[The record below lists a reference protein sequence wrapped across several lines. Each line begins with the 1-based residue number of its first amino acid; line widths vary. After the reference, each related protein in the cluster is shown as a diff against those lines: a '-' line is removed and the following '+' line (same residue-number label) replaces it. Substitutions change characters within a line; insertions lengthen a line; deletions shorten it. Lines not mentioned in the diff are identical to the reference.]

1 VRGGVPIFEN
11 RENRTFW
18 LPQTS
23 VELAFL
29 QDAIAMSS
37 LQISTDRT
45 ELDVP
50 LIYRFLSEQSTWAIG
65 ISRAIVDR
73 AIENSLCF
81 GGYVDGRQV
90 AFARVVTDFATFGNL
105 VDMFVIP
112 EYRGRGYASELMEVV
127 MAHPSLKGLR
137 RFTLATGNAHGLY
150 EKFGFAPPQLPDTL
164 MERYF
169 PNIYLS

>member
-1 VRGGVPIFEN
+1 MAS
-11 RENRTFW
+11 
-18 LPQTS
+18 L
-23 VELAFL
+23 
-29 QDAIAMSS
+29 SS
-37 LQISTDRT
+37 SFQISTDRSQ
-45 ELDVP
+45 LDVP
-50 LIYRFLSEQSTWAIG
+50 LIYRFLSEQSTWAVG

-90 AFARVVTDFATFGNL
+90 AFARVVTDFSTFGNL

-112 EYRGRGYASELMEVV
+112 EFRGRGYSVELMKAV

-137 RFTLATGNAHGLY
+137 RFTLATGDAHGLY
-150 EKFGFAPPQLPDTL
+150 EKFGFAAPLRPESL

-169 PNIYLS
+169 PNIYVS

>member
-1 VRGGVPIFEN
+1 LFVLS
-11 RENRTFW
+11 T
-18 LPQTS
+18 
-23 VELAFL
+23 VELFL
-29 QDAIAMSS
+29 YPELRAMASLS
-37 LQISTDRT
+37 TLQISTDRS

-50 LIYRFLSEQSTWAIG
+50 LIYRFLSEQSTWAVG

-90 AFARVVTDFATFGNL
+90 AFARVVTDYATFGNL
-105 VDMFVIP
+105 VDVFVIP
-112 EYRGRGYASELMEVV
+112 EYRGRGYAKEIMKAV

-137 RFTLATGNAHGLY
+137 RFMLATGDAHGLY
-150 EKFGFAPPQLPDTL
+150 AQFGFTPPQRPETL

-169 PNIYLS
+169 PNIYVS

>member
-1 VRGGVPIFEN
+1 MA
-11 RENRTFW
+11 
-18 LPQTS
+18 S
-23 VELAFL
+23 V
-29 QDAIAMSS
+29 SN

-50 LIYRFLSEQSTWAIG
+50 LIYRFLSEQSTWAVG
-65 ISRAIVDR
+65 ISRALVDR

-90 AFARVVTDFATFGNL
+90 AFARVVTDYATFGNL

-112 EYRGRGYASELMEVV
+112 EYRGSGYSLELLQAVI
-127 MAHPSLKGLR
+127 AHPSLKLLR
-137 RFTLATGNAHGLY
+137 RLTLATGDAHGLY
-150 EKFGFAPPQLPDTL
+150 EKVGFTAPQRPETL

-169 PNIYLS
+169 PNMYVS